1 MTKKNKRSI
10 CPVACTLDIVGD
22 KWTLLVIRDLVLGRR
37 YFKEFLASPEGIATN
52 ILTDRLSRLTHAG
65 IVQTSPDPATLG
77 RSQYSLTEKGNAMTP
92 IIQAIADWGLD
103 HIKGTSKRLQAY

>member
-1 MTKKNKRSI
+1 MKKSKRSM

-52 ILTDRLSRLTHAG
+52 ILTDRLNRLTKAG
-65 IVQTSPDPATLG
+65 IVQAIADPATLG
-77 RSQYSLTEKGNAMTP
+77 RNQYTLTEKGHDMTP
-92 IIQAIADWGLD
+92 IVQTIADWGLS
-103 HIKGTSKRLQAY
+103 HIKGTSQRLQAYT